1 MNQEAVKLL
10 KRKLFGND
18 QNNRVI
24 TGIVSIFV
32 YVLLES
38 TTEIYNNYW

>member
-10 KRKLFGND
+10 KRKLFGNY
-18 QNNRVI
+18 QNKRVI

-32 YVLLES
+32 YVFIGEYHRDLQ
-38 TTEIYNNYW
+38 